1 MKFVT
6 PIWHP
11 NVYPSGEVCISILHE
26 PGDDITNPQEPA
38 ELRWSPVHSVE
49 SIVLSVI
56 SMLSDPNGESPAN
69 PDAAKQWREDRKR
82 FQRLATRCV
91 KDSLRC

>member
-69 PDAAKQWREDRKR
+69 PDAAVVVTCILSYQ
-82 FQRLATRCV
+82 FQQLFCPAEAVARR
-91 KDSLRC
+91 